1 VGEPND
7 ALRAARERLP
17 SRRAPGESLSRPEL
31 AEAISAWL
39 WHNTGKRYDLDHHL
53 IGKWERG
60 VVARPIS
67 PYRAAL
73 RAVLGVG
80 SDVELGFVDR
90 PDPVRAGAVRLAKA
104 GGHVT
109 FGAFALAALARLLL
123 DAERPQDALEVV
135 AIAQRGTRHSS
146 TPALRSMLAVR
157 QAWGHAQRGEPH
169 AFARAVDDAQTAHAS
184 VVASAEP
191 HWLNGFDRAELH
203 GTIGARHRDLARHH
217 IRYAHSAVPYI
228 ERALT
233 ERNLNRARNRA
244 FDLVSLARVHLLTG
258 EHDHATYTI
267 RNAVAHVDPVRPG
280 RLARKVADWHREAG
294 AHASNPAVR
303 AMRDEI
309 VALLPRS
316 A

>member
-1 VGEPND
+1 VLLVAAELSKIAGAMSYD
-7 ALRAARERLP
+7 AGLLP
-17 SRRAPGESLSRPEL
+17 L
-31 AEAISAWL
+31 AQ
-39 WHNTGKRYDLDHHL
+39 HHYL
-53 IGKWERG
+53 
-60 VVARPIS
+60 
-67 PYRAAL
+67 
-73 RAVLGVG
+73 
-80 SDVELGFVDR
+80 
-90 PDPVRAGAVRLAKA
+90 GAVRLAKA

-233 ERNLNRARNRA
+233 ERSPDRARNRA